1 MSGFASIAVDIG
13 GTFTDFIKLDER
25 TGAMSVVKLLTTPSN
40 PERGVLEGVDVL
52 SAQAGSLADVQAVIH
67 ATTLATNAIIERKGQ
82 TTALI
87 TTAGFE
93 DVLEIGRG
101 YRYDLYDL
109 MIRRP
114 KPLIVRPFRRGVKER
129 VGSNGAVVTPI
140 DEADVRRIA
149 ADFRKAGVEAVAV
162 CYLHS
167 YLNPAHEL
175 RTAEILAE
183 AMPGVAVSLSHQ
195 VIAEPKEFERTST
208 TAVDAY
214 IKPTMT
220 RYLERLEGAL
230 EERAYKRGLRVML
243 SNGGAATSDT
253 AKRFPVQML
262 ESGPAA
268 GVEAASYFAR
278 LLGLETL
285 LAFDMGGTT
294 AKLCLVQG
302 GRASRTRNFE
312 IHHVHRFKAGSGLPV
327 SLPVYDL
334 LEIGAGGGSIARIDS
349 LGLIQVGPDSAG
361 ADPGPACYGGRGDK
375 PTVTDADLMLGYLDA
390 EMFLGGDMKLNAA
403 AATSAIEQHVA
414 RPMGISVAT
423 AAWGI
428 HDLVN
433 ENMAG
438 AARVH
443 IAERGE
449 DATRLTLVAF
459 GGAGPVHA
467 LGVARKL
474 GCPRLIIPPRPGVLS
489 AFGLLVAPV
498 SFERTQAVRMPLDK
512 VLVSDLAQ
520 TSKRLE
526 ADIRKLMPQ
535 DASNPASAHIALELL
550 YLGQD
555 HPVEIDVS
563 DLSAADA
570 KAQIKAEFERVYG
583 ALYGTIDDM
592 PIEVISIR
600 VKVSQAPAQPP
611 NAWTA
616 TRKDAK
622 IGTRDIY
629 LQETGGFT
637 SADVYDRNALAAG
650 VTIAGPAVITER
662 ESTTIIG
669 KDDRLTVDKSGCLVI
684 ALAAASGQ
692 HARSNK
698 N

>member
-1 MSGFASIAVDIG
+1 MSGSESIAVDIG

-25 TGAMSVVKLLTTPSN
+25 TGEMAVVKLLTTPKS
-40 PERGVLEGVDVL
+40 PERGVLEGIDVL
-52 SAQAGSLADVQAVIH
+52 SSEAASLADVQAVIH

-82 TTALI
+82 KTALI
-87 TTAGFE
+87 TTSGFE
-93 DVLEIGRG
+93 DILEIGRG

-114 KPLIVRPFRRGVKER
+114 KPLIVRPFRRGVRER
-129 VGSNGAVVTPI
+129 IGSNGSIVTPL
-140 DEADVRRIA
+140 DERDVRKVA
-149 ADFRKAGVEAVAV
+149 ESFREEGIEAVAV

-167 YLNPAHEL
+167 YLNPSHEV
-175 RTAEILAE
+175 RTAEILTE
-183 AMPGVAVSLSHQ
+183 IIPGVAVSLSHQ

-214 IKPTMT
+214 IKPTMA
-220 RYLERLEGAL
+220 RYLEQLEGAL
-230 EERAYKRGLRVML
+230 EERSYKRGLRVML

-361 ADPGPACYGGRGDK
+361 ADPGPACYGGRGDR
-375 PTVTDADLMLGYLDA
+375 PTVTDADLILGFLDA
-390 EMFLGGDMKLNAA
+390 DKFLGGDMKLNKVAGSA
-403 AATSAIEQHVA
+403 AIERHIA
-414 RPMGISVAT
+414 KPMGITVAA

-449 DATRLTLVAF
+449 DATRLSLVAF

-498 SFERTQAVRMPLDK
+498 SFERTQAVRTPLEK
-512 VLVSDLAQ
+512 VNAADLLRI
-520 TSKRLE
+520 SKRLE
-526 ADIRKLMPQ
+526 ADIRELMPQ
-535 DASNPASAHIALELL
+535 DAAKPATARVTMELL

-555 HPVEIDVS
+555 HPVEIDVV
-563 DLSAADA
+563 DLAATNA
-570 KAQIKAEFERVYG
+570 KSLIKEEFERAYK

-592 PIEVISIR
+592 PIEVISLR
-600 VKVSQAPAQPP
+600 VKVSQLPAQLP
-611 NAWTA
+611 NAWA
-616 TRKDAK
+616 ANGKKAK
-622 IGTRDIY
+622 IGTREIY
-629 LQETGGFT
+629 LMETGGFAL
-637 SADVYDRNALAAG
+637 ADVYDRNALAPG
-650 VTIAGPAVITER
+650 DEIVGPAVIIER

-669 KDDRLTVDKSGCLVI
+669 ARDHLSVDGSGCLVI
-684 ALAAASGQ
+684 DLASANTRAQ
-692 HARSNK
+692 AK